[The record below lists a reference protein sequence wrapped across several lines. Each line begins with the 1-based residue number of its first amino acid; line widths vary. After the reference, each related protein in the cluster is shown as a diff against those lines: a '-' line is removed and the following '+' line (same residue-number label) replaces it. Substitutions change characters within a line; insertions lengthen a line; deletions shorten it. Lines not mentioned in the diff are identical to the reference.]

1 MAEYGRHALEKRR
14 RAEDAYRLMESRITD
29 YKRDLQVATFEQSS
43 MLKIDRKAKVDRSNE
58 LKRVDND
65 AVGNRRQCLAD
76 LLNNEM
82 DHWRSEV
89 LAKVETQVD
98 KKERFALHEQ

>member
-1 MAEYGRHALEKRR
+1 MSVNGSHALEKRR

-43 MLKIDRKAKVDRSNE
+43 TLKIDRKAKVDRTNQ
-58 LKRVDND
+58 LKRENND
-65 AVGNRRQCLAD
+65 AVGIRRQCLAD
-76 LLNNEM
+76 LLNDEM
-82 DHWRSEV
+82 DHWRAEV

-98 KKERFALHEQ
+98 KKTRLAISL